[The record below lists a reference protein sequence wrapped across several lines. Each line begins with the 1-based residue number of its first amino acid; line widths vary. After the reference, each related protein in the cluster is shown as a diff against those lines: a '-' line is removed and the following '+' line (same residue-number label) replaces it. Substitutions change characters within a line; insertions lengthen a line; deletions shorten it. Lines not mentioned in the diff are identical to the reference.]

1 VPLDPVSVLV
11 VEDCKTSLI
20 VELLKAVDC
29 ESTRVLH
36 VLELAGLQTFVVVRL
51 SLARRAS
58 PAPECESAWNI
69 GRWDSLVS
77 VSPEPGASSHCTSS
91 LVLKQSQHP

>member
-1 VPLDPVSVLV
+1 MWETPSYLIAVQIVLLV
-11 VEDCKTSLI
+11 VEDGQAGLI

-58 PAPECESAWNI
+58 PVGNDLLGKS
-69 GRWDSLVS
+69 
-77 VSPEPGASSHCTSS
+77 
-91 LVLKQSQHP
+91 